1 MNAFLVLMYLQ
12 VFIAAD
18 GKRKKYARE
27 LAALGEKLKNIKP
40 KETEEDKKIKEVL
53 RTKGKNKKNDAD
65 ENKEPKKT
73 R

>member
-53 RTKGKNKKNDAD
+53 RTKGKNKNDAD

>member
-27 LAALGEKLKNIKP
+27 LAALGGKLNDIKP

-53 RTKGKNKKNDAD
+53 RTKSKNDKTDAD

>member
-1 MNAFLVLMYLQ
+1 M
-12 VFIAAD
+12 
-18 GKRKKYARE
+18 
-27 LAALGEKLKNIKP
+27 GEKLKEIKP

-53 RTKGKNKKNDAD
+53 RTKGKDQKLDVD